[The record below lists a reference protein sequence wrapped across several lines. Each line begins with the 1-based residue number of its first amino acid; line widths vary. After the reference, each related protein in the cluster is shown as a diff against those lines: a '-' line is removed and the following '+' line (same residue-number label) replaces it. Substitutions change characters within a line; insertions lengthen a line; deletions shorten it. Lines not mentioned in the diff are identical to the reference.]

1 MSCEPWQCA
10 EIAATKKANPITKPE
25 VAVAMVTKAVL
36 PILIVGSNST
46 ERKIQDKLL
55 IDYLIDFA
63 RVSEVPLVATA
74 HMVGEFLKRGYEPAD
89 FMSAM
94 EIGNLLVDPKW
105 QGIDGKGHPD
115 LALFVGMPY
124 YMESL
129 ILSGPKHFAPDLKTM
144 TLDNTYHP
152 HASWSFPNTTVEE
165 WANNLRSMTTKF
177 ETQASNE
184 QKQDHHEHNMKKLKS

>member
-25 VAVAMVTKAVL
+25 VAVAMIKRAARPLLV
-36 PILIVGSNST
+36 VGSNAT
-46 ERKIQDKLL
+46 ERRPGGRQL

-63 RVSEVPLVATA
+63 KASKVPVVATA
-74 HMVGEFLKRGYEPAD
+74 HMVSEFLKRGYEPAG

-94 EIGNLLVDPKW
+94 DIGNRLVDPEW

-115 LALFVGMPY
+115 LVMFVGLPY

-129 ILSGPKHFAPDLKTM
+129 ILSGLKHFAPDLRTM
-144 TLDNTYHP
+144 TLDNLYHP
-152 HASWSFPNTTVEE
+152 HASWSYPNASLED
-165 WANNLRSMTTKF
+165 WANNLKVMTSKF
-177 ETQASNE
+177 EGGQ
-184 QKQDHHEHNMKKLKS
+184 